1 MTSVLHPLRDDDAE
15 LARRVAAGD
24 GSAFATLD
32 ARHRSALMRYA
43 GTLLRRS
50 EHDAEDVVQDVLIR
64 AHDAL
69 RAGNGPDELRPWL
82 FRLTRNRAIDE
93 VRRARWGEAA
103 LDSDVAFTAD
113 HREEPESVLRRK
125 ESIRQL
131 VEDLAGLPV
140 RQRVALLARE
150 LDDQTPEQI
159 AERLGVSVM
168 AAHKLA
174 RRARENLVRTR
185 DARDAECPGVRVAL
199 LDSHERGVRP
209 SEHGVRHVKGCD
221 ACRAYQ
227 RDVRRLSQRL
237 HGLNPAFGLPLLAGV
252 VHVVG
257 GGGTKAAAG
266 AAAALALAATGGI
279 VVLRADTH
287 SPGEPSP
294 FRLISVRDSQGRPVT
309 RGRPIPDGWTVVSAR
324 VRLPAGPRTKPK
336 YPAQAAGGVTLPC
349 PAGMKYAGL
358 QHPERRWPSWSPD
371 PNPERNAIV
380 GYSSSVRFPLGHMG
394 LKRPFVIT
402 VGINCRRPDA
412 YGSISPERSPAFERA
427 VGTDKRNLRHICN
440 VGLSAGIRNVPNGRS
455 VDPLALGMPLAVRGR
470 NRTGTWTRVLSDG
483 KFPAAGWIKT
493 SQLCR

>member
-287 SPGEPSP
+287 SPGEPP
-294 FRLISVRDSQGRPVT
+294 
-309 RGRPIPDGWTVVSAR
+309 VSAHQR
-324 VRLPAGPRTKPK
+324 PRFPGPPGDPWPADPRRLDRRQRARPPPRGAAYEAQVSGPGRRRGDAALSGRHEVRRPATSRATLAVVVAGSQPGAQRHRGLLVERPLPARSHGPEASLRDHRWHQL
-336 YPAQAAGGVTLPC
+336 PA
-349 PAGMKYAGL
+349 
-358 QHPERRWPSWSPD
+358 D
-371 PNPERNAIV
+371 
-380 GYSSSVRFPLGHMG
+380 
-394 LKRPFVIT
+394 
-402 VGINCRRPDA
+402 PDA

-440 VGLSAGIRNVPNGRS
+440 VGRSAGIRNVPNGRS
-455 VDPLALGMPLAVRGR
+455 VSSPCARHAARGPRSQPHRHMDTRPL
-470 NRTGTWTRVLSDG
+470 DG
-483 KFPAAGWIKT
+483 KFPVAGWIKT